1 MSKTWVG
8 VIAFVGGVLVGAY
21 LAKLYAT
28 STITSDVNAGLGKIG
43 LGGGAVQ
50 SFFDTTVIPTVVG

>member
-8 VIAFVGGVLVGAY
+8 VIAFVAGGLVGAY
-21 LAKLYAT
+21 LTKLYAI
-28 STITSDVNAGLGKIG
+28 STIKGDVDAGLSKIG

-50 SFFDTTVIPTVVG
+50 GLIDNTVIPAVVG